1 MITKVYNY
9 LKENIKFFIFLI
21 ILFIVLT
28 FKFPYYIDTP
38 GGLLD
43 VNDRVYI
50 EDSYENEGSFN
61 LAYVTE
67 FDATIPT
74 LIIAYFNDNWDIL
87 KKEDVTYNNETIEEN
102 QKRNKILL
110 EESLNNSIIVGFNLA
125 GEEVNVSDRKV
136 YVTYVLE
143 DAVTDLKIGDQII
156 KVNDKIVNS
165 KEDVMNLIKEADE
178 LNIEVINDNNKY
190 IRKAKK
196 TDGVVGIIVT
206 ETKNVETEKEVK
218 FDFKESESGP
228 SGGFIMALA
237 TYDNLIEEDLT
248 KGLKI
253 VGTGT
258 IDEKGNVGAIG
269 GVKYKVKAAEKN
281 KADIFFVPKDNYED
295 AIKVKND
302 SNLKIEIVS
311 VTNINDA
318 IEYLKAYE

>member
-21 ILFIVLT
+21 FLFIVFT
-28 FKFPYYIDTP
+28 FELPYYIDTP

-43 VNDRVYI
+43 VDDRVYI

-67 FDATIPT
+67 IKATIPT

-87 KKEDVTYNNETIEEN
+87 KKEDIMYSNETIEEN
-102 QKRNKILL
+102 KKRNKILL

-125 GEEVNVSDRKV
+125 GEEVIVSNRKV

-143 DAVTDLKIGDQII
+143 GAKTDLKIGDQII
-156 KVNDKIVNS
+156 KINDKTINS
-165 KEDVMNLIKEADE
+165 KEDVMNLIKENED
-178 LNIEVINDNNKY
+178 LSIEVINDNNTY
-190 IRKAKK
+190 IRKASK
-196 TDGVVGIIVT
+196 TDGVIGIVVN
-206 ETKNVETEKEVK
+206 ETKDVETKKEIK
-218 FDFKESESGP
+218 FNFKESESGP

-237 TYDNLIEEDLT
+237 TYDNLIAEDLT
-248 KGLKI
+248 NGKKI

-258 IDEKGNVGAIG
+258 IDEFGNVGAIG
-269 GVKYKVKAAEKN
+269 GVQYKVKAANKS

-302 SNLKIEIVS
+302 KNLKINIVS
-311 VTNINDA
+311 VSNINDA
-318 IEYLKAYE
+318 IEYLKSL

>member
-1 MITKVYNY
+1 
-9 LKENIKFFIFLI
+9 
-21 ILFIVLT
+21 
-28 FKFPYYIDTP
+28 
-38 GGLLD
+38 
-43 VNDRVYI
+43 
-50 EDSYENEGSFN
+50 